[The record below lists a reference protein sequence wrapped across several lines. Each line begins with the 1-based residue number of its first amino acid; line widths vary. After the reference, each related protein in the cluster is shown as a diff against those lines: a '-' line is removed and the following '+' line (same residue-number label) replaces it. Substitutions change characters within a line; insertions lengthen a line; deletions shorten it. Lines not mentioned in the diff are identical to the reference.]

1 MSNAFVLFNSKTSEA
16 LVEETQ
22 TQRPEI
28 LEVQPDE
35 PMESLHLIFLK
46 IRRPCKNVAKFNH
59 YRSTK
64 LCCQKKEEYSEVKN
78 DTINFAK
85 NPKF

>member
-1 MSNAFVLFNSKTSEA
+1 MSLSNAFVLLNSKTSEV

-46 IRRPCKNVAKFNH
+46 FRRPCKNVAKVNH
-59 YRSTK
+59 YRST
-64 LCCQKKEEYSEVKN
+64 
-78 DTINFAK
+78 
-85 NPKF
+85 